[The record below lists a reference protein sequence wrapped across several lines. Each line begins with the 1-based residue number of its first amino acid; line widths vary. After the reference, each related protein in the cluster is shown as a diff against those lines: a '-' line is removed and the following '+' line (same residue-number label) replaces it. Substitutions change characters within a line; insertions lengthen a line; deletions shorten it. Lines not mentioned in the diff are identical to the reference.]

1 MTLKISAALLTWN
14 QYRTGRHELFKS
26 TLYSLRSGFPYS
38 LDVLTNG
45 STDRTDLE
53 VLTLGGTVDNTNSA
67 CWYGMQRCIE
77 LALSHE
83 PDIVVFSADDITY
96 KDGWHERLID
106 FWQHAPDDIKLA
118 SLFIEPEW
126 TQWNRVTEAHDIG
139 SERVLI
145 RDSVPGASW
154 SFRASDT
161 HLVLPIPTISP
172 GEDLEVSRRIRA
184 AGYRLAQLDLA
195 SHDGEAVSAWGNR
208 SHLRSDMIPA
218 HVVKAKWG
226 I

>member
-1 MTLKISAALLTWN
+1 MKVSCALLTWN
-14 QYRTGRHELFKS
+14 QFRTGRHDLFKS

-96 KDGWHERLID
+96 HPGWHERLID
-106 FWQHAPDDIKLA
+106 FWQHAPDDIKLV
-118 SLFIEPEW
+118 SLFIEEGWP
-126 TQWNRVTEAHDIG
+126 WNTVREARDVG

-145 RDSVPGASW
+145 RDSCPGASW
-154 SFRASDT
+154 SFRASDA
-161 HLVLPIPTISP
+161 HLVLPIPQQSP
-172 GEDLEVSRRIRA
+172 GEDHLVNQRIKD
-184 AGYRLAQLDLA
+184 AGYVLGQLDLA
-195 SHDGEAVSAWGNR
+195 EHSGARQSAWGNKSSFR
-208 SHLRSDMIPA
+208 PDTVPVETI
-218 HVVKAKWG
+218 KAKWG